1 MKNSTSWT
9 LAVIVLL
16 SSLFC
21 WSYTQWTNMNEQLD
35 NYVFYQ
41 CIRGNENDLEY
52 RKACVNYSKA
62 YRDKSPY
69 EAFGGTLVWDETV
82 HKYMPKNN

>member
-1 MKNSTSWT
+1 MKKINP
-9 LAVIVLL
+9 LFILIAILL
-16 SSLFC
+16 CLLY
-21 WSYTQWTNMNEQLD
+21 WWAYTQWTNMNKQLD
-35 NYVFYQ
+35 KYVFYE
-41 CIRGNENDLEY
+41 CVRGNENDLEY

-82 HKYMPKNN
+82 YKYMPKNN